1 MNLQME
7 KEQGEVLTVKMKQKV
22 QDFMSGYRMDCKS
35 IDLDAVCAAFID
47 EMTAGLTDQGSS
59 LAMIPTYIRMDSVV
73 PRNEKVIVIDAGGS
87 ICALPWS
94 GLMIRKSR

>member
-7 KEQGEVLTVKMKQKV
+7 KEQGEVLTVKVKQKV

-59 LAMIPTYIRMDSVV
+59 LAMRRLSLSMP
-73 PRNEKVIVIDAGGS
+73 AAA